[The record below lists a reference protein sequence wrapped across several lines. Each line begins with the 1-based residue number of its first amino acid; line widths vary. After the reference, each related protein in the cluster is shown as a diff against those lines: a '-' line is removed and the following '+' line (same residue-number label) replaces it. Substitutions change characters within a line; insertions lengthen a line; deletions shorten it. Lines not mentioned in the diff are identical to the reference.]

1 MGVRR
6 SGGSSHVLF
15 HRFELGIDG
24 NYPTGPPSHCD
35 VNTAGQGRLQPHMA
49 RRLLDNSRI
58 FSQMGSEN
66 I

>member
-1 MGVRR
+1 MGCRR
-6 SGGSSHVLF
+6 AVVSNHVLF

-24 NYPTGPPSHCD
+24 NYPTGPPSRCD